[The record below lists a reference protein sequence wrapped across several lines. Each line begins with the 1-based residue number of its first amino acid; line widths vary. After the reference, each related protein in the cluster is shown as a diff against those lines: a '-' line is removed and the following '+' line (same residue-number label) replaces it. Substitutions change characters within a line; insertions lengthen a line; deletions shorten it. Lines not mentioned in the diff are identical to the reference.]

1 MNTAVWRERATVY
14 GQLMR
19 VDRPIG
25 TLLLLWPTLW
35 GLWLASHGRPDW
47 LVLGVFVAGTFLMR
61 SAGCVIND
69 YADRHFDAHVARTAQ
84 RPFARGAVTEK
95 EALLLAAALAL
106 LSLLLVLPMNG
117 LTLLMSVPA
126 VFLAATYPFTKRFFP
141 LPQAYLGLAFSFG
154 IPMAW
159 AAQTGEVAPTAWWLL
174 AANLFWTVAYDT
186 AYAMAD
192 KPDDLK
198 IGIKT
203 SAITFGDHDVS
214 AIMLCHAVFMALMLG
229 LGVQQQLH
237 WPYFASLL
245 LSAGLIAKQYTEI
258 RTRDRAL
265 CFKAF
270 IDNNRVGMVIFAG
283 VLLDYLL
290 FPLSR

>member
-159 AAQTGEVAPTAWWLL
+159 AAQTGEVAATAWWLL

-270 IDNNRVGMVIFAG
+270 IDNNRVGMAIFAG

>member
-117 LTLLMSVPA
+117 LTLLMSIPA

-245 LSAGLIAKQYTEI
+245 LSTGLIAKQYTEI

-270 IDNNRVGMVIFAG
+270 IDNNRVGMAIFAG